1 MNKEQIQQKFFDHV
15 KQFHNNK
22 YDYSNSVHI
31 TLNQK
36 IIIICPIHG
45 EFTQIASNHLR
56 FGCNKCGYKRAS
68 EKLTIHLDKDKR
80 LHKAWTQI
88 KQRCNN
94 KNNPSFKYYGGRG
107 IYLSKDLT
115 EYVDFKNYITSLDN
129 YDKYNSMELTIDR
142 IDNNKGYEKGNLRLV
157 GWDIQAHNKGKT
169 VRNKSGFLGVHYH
182 KLNKKWCAK
191 LRHKNKNIFLGYFDS
206 SKDAAKKYDEYVK
219 ENKLPKPLNFKYT
232 DDV

>member
-22 YDYSNSVHI
+22 YDYSNSVLI

-142 IDNNKGYEKGNLRLV
+142 IDNNKGYEKGN
-157 GWDIQAHNKGKT
+157 
-169 VRNKSGFLGVHYH
+169 
-182 KLNKKWCAK
+182 
-191 LRHKNKNIFLGYFDS
+191 
-206 SKDAAKKYDEYVK
+206 
-219 ENKLPKPLNFKYT
+219 
-232 DDV
+232 